1 MMRYCLSRSFLLTAL
16 LLSLIIQIDPVHV
29 FALEK
34 KKYPDLLTKIEQSGS
49 FAPMFPFV
57 IGPDV
62 QNNITNVTVWPESDF
77 RKNISD
83 GGLISVQNGTFTD
96 SRGARK
102 CFLGTN
108 LCFPG
113 CFPDHEKAR
122 QCAQTLARFGINI
135 VRMHYVHHKS
145 PVNKKYASPD
155 SFIEPIQVLDSCG
168 VKHLTN
174 RYPGQLSGGEKQ
186 RLALA
191 RALVVQPKLLLLD
204 EPFSALDRINKESLR
219 HEIKRLHKEW
229 LIPFILV
236 THDEEDASFLGDL
249 VVGIENGRCT
259 ENRSIICS

>member
-1 MMRYCLSRSFLLTAL
+1 MLKAQFSKKLWNFNLNINLELENQILVLWGASGAGKTTILHCIAGLLTP
-16 LLSLIIQIDPVHV
+16 S
-29 FALEK
+29 E
-34 KKYPDLLTKIEQSGS
+34 
-49 FAPMFPFV
+49 
-57 IGPDV
+57 
-62 QNNITNVTVWPESDF
+62 
-77 RKNISD
+77 
-83 GGLISVQNGTFTD
+83 GLIELNNRILYSSVEKNNVPSRNRDIAYLFQNY
-96 SRGARK
+96 A
-102 CFLGTN
+102 L
-108 LCFPG
+108 FP
-113 CFPDHEKAR
+113 HM
-122 QCAQTLARFGINI
+122 T
-135 VRMHYVHHKS
+135 VRENVNYGLKSHKS
-145 PVNKKYASPD
+145 A

-186 RLALA
+186 RVALA